1 MSAIQLLK
9 ANNKNYLFGSFTNRW
24 IDREGQIL
32 TDEAHKELIKF
43 LDDHPERSPALWFWH
58 MPEMEFKNKAEW
70 WTYQNGFVSM
80 LWELTP
86 NEAGFIE
93 NFSKLHDVGM
103 SHGFTAELDNDGD
116 IVKYRPFEASILP
129 IEKAANVNTSIEIL
143 RKEQENMEDKFLE
156 LARTIGAKQAL
167 ELIKPLQTQEAE
179 LEAAE
184 IATKEANEDE
194 PVPVV
199 EDTTEDTTIVDEAE
213 LVQTLQERDSQI
225 EQMITDM
232 RQQIG
237 DLQSQIETINKSLSR
252 SKANGSTRASLA
264 AYRQNLGNGSVIGNP
279 ATQVDGRSAL
289 AKSQPTQA
297 ETKPRHALNGLFSGG
312 K

>member
-1 MSAIQLLK
+1 
-9 ANNKNYLFGSFTNRW
+9 
-24 IDREGQIL
+24 
-32 TDEAHKELIKF
+32 
-43 LDDHPERSPALWFWH
+43 
-58 MPEMEFKNKAEW
+58 
-70 WTYQNGFVSM
+70 
-80 LWELTP
+80 
-86 NEAGFIE
+86 
-93 NFSKLHDVGM
+93 
-103 SHGFTAELDNDGD
+103 
-116 IVKYRPFEASILP
+116 
-129 IEKAANVNTSIEIL
+129 
-143 RKEQENMEDKFLE
+143 MEDKFLE

-199 EDTTEDTTIVDEAE
+199 EDTTVEDTTIVDEAE

-225 EQMITDM
+225 EGLIAEM

-279 ATQVDGRSAL
+279 ATQVDGRSTL

-297 ETKPRHALNGLFSGG
+297 EAKPRHALNGLFSGG